1 MSDFATHNHSLPGS
15 PVHGIFQAQILEWAA
30 ISYSKGLDPG
40 IKHKGWL
47 VSPALAGGFFA
58 TVTPG
63 AALNNSLYF

>member
-1 MSDFATHNHSLPGS
+1 MTPWI
-15 PVHGIFQAQILEWAA
+15 GIFQARILEWAA
-30 ISYSKGLDPG
+30 ISYSRDLLDPG
-40 IKHKGWL
+40 IKNKGWL